1 MLYWLILLVS
11 GHLVAGAAG
20 AGIGPCWLLR
30 PDFERSSFVAG
41 RVVIGEG
48 DPASATASGLRG
60 SFRVEVLANDLRSVR
75 GVDQSFQIIPAS
87 RATGGR
93 LQHSWHGPI
102 LQHPEGLSIP
112 VARIQVPGGDCGR
125 TRVFLPITIRAGNFG
140 VVTPQDTVVRISG
153 NSLNAVSVSYGAKNS
168 RWHVWKPQQVGAFF
182 QTHTREY
189 EALYFQWESGKAN
202 IIPVIAIG
210 DSSRRIEGDFMAG
223 FGGLVYRALGP
234 DSLHQTNPAFSEG
247 FLLAGAATTPHVD
260 FVAQQNIP
268 RNAISAPSAARRV
281 EISTDQL
288 LKEGALD
295 RRTATA
301 TF

>member
-1 MLYWLILLVS
+1 MFYWLILLVA

-20 AGIGPCWLLR
+20 AGIGPCWLLG

-48 DPASATASGLRG
+48 DPASAAAPGLRG

-125 TRVFLPITIRAGNFG
+125 TRVFPIIRAGNFG
-140 VVTPQDTVVRISG
+140 VKPQGIVAGAFSCTMISYYSILSTGYENAFRRGCLAKSLQVVAVFENAKRPCVF
-153 NSLNAVSVSYGAKNS
+153 NAVV
-168 RWHVWKPQQVGAFF
+168 
-182 QTHTREY
+182 
-189 EALYFQWESGKAN
+189 

-223 FGGLVYRALGP
+223 FGGLVYRALSP
-234 DSLHQTNPAFSEG
+234 ESLHQTNPAFSEG